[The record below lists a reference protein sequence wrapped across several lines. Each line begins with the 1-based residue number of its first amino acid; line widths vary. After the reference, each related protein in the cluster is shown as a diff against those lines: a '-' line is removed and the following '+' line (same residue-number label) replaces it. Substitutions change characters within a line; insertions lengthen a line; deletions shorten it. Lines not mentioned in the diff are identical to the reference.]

1 VNGPAVLTADP
12 ALLAQAAA
20 LRHTVFVDGQDVPPE
35 VERDGADPAALHA
48 VLVGPDRLVVA
59 TGRLLDA
66 GDHARIGRV
75 AVAVEARGTGAG
87 AAVMTALERAARVM
101 GLPRVRLHAQEPVV
115 GFYARLGYR
124 AVGAPDT
131 EAGLAHQW
139 MERDLL
145 AGWREVRDDD
155 AAGLQDLVG
164 GCFAEYPG
172 CVLDLD
178 GLDDW
183 MRAPASTRAGQ
194 GALQWVVP
202 GEGGRLLACAGLGGS
217 AGGGAGSPG
226 GAGWA
231 PPWWE
236 WWSARRGAV
245 VTRGSNCGATA
256 ASATRTGSTPRWA
269 TGGWPG
275 TGTCTTLVP
284 PGSGPS
290 ARISEPRSASDT
302 SGVCAVNVGWS

>member
-1 VNGPAVLTADP
+1 MNGPAVLTADP

-217 AGGGAGSPG
+217 AGGGAELKSLYVGRQSRRSGLGTAMVGVVERTARGRGHPWIELWSDSRFG
-226 GAGWA
+226 DAHRLYTSLGYRRLAGHRDLHD
-231 PPWWE
+231 P
-236 WWSARRGAV
+236 
-245 VTRGSNCGATA
+245 
-256 ASATRTGSTPRWA
+256 SATR
-269 TGGWPG
+269 
-275 TGTCTTLVP
+275 
-284 PGSGPS
+284 
-290 ARISEPRSASDT
+290 E
-302 SGVCAVNVGWS
+302 WSFRKDFRA